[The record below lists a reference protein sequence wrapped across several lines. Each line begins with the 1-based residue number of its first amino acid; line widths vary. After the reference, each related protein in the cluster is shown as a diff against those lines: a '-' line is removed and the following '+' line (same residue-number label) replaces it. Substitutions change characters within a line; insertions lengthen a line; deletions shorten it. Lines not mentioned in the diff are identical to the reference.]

1 MQLVSK
7 DEGNA
12 SPFQED
18 REGVWAL
25 PLKSVECEISCLE
38 ETQAN
43 SDVENGATVKV
54 SVNVWDTNTRRR
66 LLIPQGST
74 ILQQYKSANLLYGAQ
89 RLPMYSTRLT
99 LPNGTEQ
106 DLESLPTMDH
116 VGQAGLVSHVDN
128 HFWRAVPAILIQGV
142 LRGTQQSVSG
152 LNPYASG
159 VAGSAAQYGNRA
171 TQPYI
176 DMRPTITV
184 DPGEGCVVI
193 VQRAL
198 KLPEYKEKR

>member
-74 ILQQYKSANLLYGAQ
+74 ILQQYKSANLLYG
-89 RLPMYSTRLT
+89 RLS
-99 LPNGTEQ
+99 GTE
-106 DLESLPTMDH
+106 PP
-116 VGQAGLVSHVDN
+116 V
-128 HFWRAVPAILIQGV
+128 
-142 LRGTQQSVSG
+142 
-152 LNPYASG
+152 
-159 VAGSAAQYGNRA
+159 
-171 TQPYI
+171 
-176 DMRPTITV
+176 
-184 DPGEGCVVI
+184 
-193 VQRAL
+193 
-198 KLPEYKEKR
+198 